1 VVEVNNSG
9 SYTGTSFPCSSCG
22 GMQAFVQ
29 DVSGNVY
36 LSDEANHYIYK
47 YNSSGTYQS
56 RIAGP
61 GTGNGQVGSVSG
73 MGLGSR

>member
-1 VVEVNNSG
+1 
-9 SYTGTSFPCSSCG
+9 
-22 GMQAFVQ
+22 MQAFVQ